1 MGKLKSANLVAQ
13 LDQQIKQA
21 AESANKSLAA
31 DPRMI
36 ANLAIVEVGAD
47 PASRV
52 YIKQKLTKAQALGL
66 TAVPFYLP
74 ADISQ
79 TKLNSTLEHLN
90 TMFPA
95 IILQA
100 PLPKHLD
107 FEQAVTHIDPQHDAD
122 GLNPI
127 NQASLLSDPR
137 GQYPVACTPQ
147 GICLWLTQILHTS
160 SLEDAVDG
168 KRVLVIGRSSLVGM
182 PVALLLQNANATVT
196 VWHSHSPQ
204 LTPADLQQYD
214 IIIAAAGQHRMIK
227 TSDLA
232 DGTVAIDVGIHAV
245 PDTAKKSGHRL
256 EGDVEIS
263 DPADLN
269 RLDVTAVPGGV
280 GPLTVE
286 MLMLQAVALTELNC
300 NPDQSVYQPTATLK
314 MLQAAA
320 DTASSAAV
328 KKFAQDQI
336 DRTKEVTKR

>member
-21 AESANKSLAA
+21 AEVANKFLAA
-31 DPRMI
+31 DPNLI

-47 PASRV
+47 PASKV
-52 YIKQKLTKAQALGL
+52 YIKQKLKKAQALGL
-66 TAVPFYLP
+66 TAVPFHLP

-79 TKLNSTLEHLN
+79 AKLNATLDHLN

-100 PLPKHLD
+100 PLPKGLD
-107 FEQAVTHIDPQHDAD
+107 FDEAVTHINSSHDAD
-122 GLNPI
+122 GLSPV
-127 NQASLLSDPR
+127 NQASLLSDPH

-147 GICLWLTQILHTS
+147 GICVWLTQILDAQ
-160 SLEDAVDG
+160 SLEDAVEG
-168 KRVLVIGRSSLVGM
+168 KRVLVIGRSQLVGT

-204 LTPADLQQYD
+204 LIAADLKQYD
-214 IIIAAAGQHRMIK
+214 IIIAAAGQHHMLK

-232 DGTVAIDVGIHAV
+232 DGTIVIDVGIHSI
-245 PDTAKKSGHRL
+245 PDETKKSGHRL

-263 DPADLN
+263 DPADLD
-269 RLDVTAVPGGV
+269 RVTVTAVPGGV

-286 MLMLQAVALTELNC
+286 MLMLQTVALTELNC
-300 NPDQSVYQPTATLK
+300 NPNQTVFKSTK
-314 MLQAAA
+314 
-320 DTASSAAV
+320 
-328 KKFAQDQI
+328 I
-336 DRTKEVTKR
+336 DDVFKQMRTSLMGW

>member
-31 DPRMI
+31 DPNMI

-79 TKLNSTLEHLN
+79 AKLNSTLEHLN

-107 FEQAVTHIDPQHDAD
+107 FEQAVTHINSQHDAD

-127 NQASLLSDPR
+127 NQASLLSDPH

-147 GICLWLTQILHTS
+147 GICLWLTQILHAS

-196 VWHSHSPQ
+196 VWHSRSPQ
-204 LTPADLQQYD
+204 LTAADLQQYD

-232 DGTVAIDVGIHAV
+232 DGTVVIDVGIHAV
-245 PDTAKKSGHRL
+245 PDKSKKSGHRL

-286 MLMLQAVALTELNC
+286 MLMLQTVALTELNC

-314 MLQAAA
+314 MMQTAAN
-320 DTASSAAV
+320 TASAAAV